1 MYFIKININSFIFP
15 HDLFSNSRNRHLL
28 RFIENIIIILRYVSR
43 MFREFFRVISLSLM
57 ASVRLWPHLDNL
69 SFSKLVVSL
78 LKDHFDL
85 CSKLLQSVS
94 GMTSVNANY
103 RYNIYS
109 IIALYASIQAQIAV
123 PDANH
128 KTALCPHYNIYHSDF
143 DSSASEMRT
152 CFCYCCCYCCHILT
166 IIYFCTNSDKRGN
179 PHFLTLTMAARW

>member
-1 MYFIKININSFIFP
+1 MFQECSGN
-15 HDLFSNSRNRHLL
+15 FSESP
-28 RFIENIIIILRYVSR
+28 
-43 MFREFFRVISLSLM
+43 LSLLM
-57 ASVRLWPHLDNL
+57 RLWPHLDNL

-78 LKDHFDL
+78 LEDHSDL

-109 IIALYASIQAQIAV
+109 IIALYVSIQAQISM

-128 KTALCPHYNIYHSDF
+128 KTALWSHYNIYHSDF

-152 CFCYCCCYCCHILT
+152 RFWCCCCCCYCCHILT
-166 IIYFCTNSDKRGN
+166 IIYFCTYFDKRGN
-179 PHFLTLTMAARW
+179 PHFVTLTMAAR